1 MRPTNGL
8 KLEYE
13 IGTGLSLTGELT
25 LATVTSTYQQ
35 SLNYFQSED
44 SIPKMI
50 NLAKVTCVD
59 SAGLSLMI
67 EWLRLGKKQNTEIE
81 FRNIP
86 GQITPLVKLFG
97 IDNLIH

>member
-1 MRPTNGL
+1 MKPTENL

-13 IGTGLSLTGELT
+13 AGRELSLTGELT

-35 SLNYFQSED
+35 SLDYFQNEASV
-44 SIPKMI
+44 PKLI
-50 NLAKVTCVD
+50 NFANVTCVD
-59 SAGLSLMI
+59 SAGLTLMI

-81 FRNIP
+81 FRNLP
-86 GQITPLVKLFG
+86 VQIKPLIKLFG